1 MEWPFIWTS
10 LNPLHPKILCAK
22 YCWNWP
28 NGSQEMIREEMVAL
42 YLNKIEYPS
51 PKDALCQVW
60 LNLIQWFLKRRFLKF
75 VNVILLF
82 RCYLPLERGVA
93 LHLNKLESLHPGMLC
108 AKFCW
113 NWPFGSGEEENMKS
127 LRRLWRQ
134 QTADI
139 LWSEKLTWA
148 FGSGELKMI
157 PDSRKNSSSKFNKNI
172 KWFLKQSKAD
182 SIIEYWASHH
192 SSWSLEREESRRRTS
207 LQPSFLPPILFSSLT
222 ALCFLLLVL

>member
-1 MEWPFIWTS
+1 
-10 LNPLHPKILCAK
+10 
-22 YCWNWP
+22 
-28 NGSQEMIREEMVAL
+28 MVIL
-42 YLNKIEYPS
+42 YLNKFEYPS

-60 LNLIQWFLKRRFLKF
+60 LNLIQRFLRRRFLKF

-82 RCYLPLERGVA
+82 HCYLPLERGVA

-127 LRRLWRQ
+127 LQRLWRQ